1 MSAPKRQLLIRLE
14 YGGECVRESSFADLP
29 LETRVGRAPDCFW
42 RIPDADRSVSAR
54 HAIIRKKGRK
64 GLVISDTDSRNG
76 IYFKGVAVKER
87 KLAPGDSVGIG
98 DAKIVVEMVEAR
110 DGSAAKFH
118 TIEQL
123 SGEDKDRTI
132 PLEKPITRIGSGREC
147 EVRIADS
154 LVSHVHAIFEVRA
167 DGYCY
172 VKDNASR
179 NGIKVNGVRQS
190 EEAALTGQM
199 LKDGDIVSIAYV
211 DFRFWDKNVQHV
223 RANLPQKILIVAAT
237 LAIALGGYFG
247 VQTFFP
253 SAKSLRLAAERMAS
267 AGDFERAESLAQE
280 SAEARGAELDATQRG
295 DFIRK
300 LALWKHTAAE
310 WTSIRAALAGKEVN
324 LWQINRRFA
333 SLISSDNENWKW
345 NTSDALTEMKRAK
358 VTQAMLTRLLSGVER
373 LGRIDSDVSAF
384 SGSATEAET
393 LLSAGTDIQP
403 YQQQIRSQ
411 LADMAAEMRR
421 VVGESE
427 KIAEIMSAFKSISDT
442 DRTADA
448 VTVVAALAAKRSDE
462 RKKAGL
468 PASPAITRD
477 CHSLAVPLEALR
489 ASLRIL
495 EKNYRAVA
503 EADFA
508 AYVETLPLPSV
519 DECMVSPV
527 ISTRRADL
535 LSENMLLGKAIVQLR
550 SFRQYLITEN
560 VLESAGMP
568 PALETLFSEKIR
580 TEAFLCDCFNRPPP
594 GYSVKTPTS
603 SYDRLFGVNVFYQYL
618 ATLDGDFDTSVF
630 EERFTPD
637 VFKAV
642 ETFKTIAQ
650 FVAFCDANGRT
661 PYAQL
666 MRKVLA
672 VKTEKARLADDL
684 LQAKDL
690 LSRRDALIT
699 EVDAMFKA
707 EPKSRRGVIAGGLA
721 YCLRDGSL
729 PAEEDEAVRRAI
741 TDAFKAVRRKTS
753 EVLRVPDGKGPEAR
767 VAAERAVLGVAIP
780 GDPLVRQPWA
790 DQAKGGGR

>member
-1 MSAPKRQLLIRLE
+1 MRAPKRQLLIRLE

-29 LETRVGRAPDCFW
+29 DETRVGRAHDCFW
-42 RIPDADRSVSAR
+42 HIPDADRSVSAR
-54 HAIIRKKGRK
+54 HAIIRKKGRNA
-64 GLVISDTDSRNG
+64 LVISDTDSRNG
-76 IYFKGVAVKER
+76 VYFKGVAVKER
-87 KLAPGDSVGIG
+87 KLVPGDSVGIG
-98 DAKIVVEMVEAR
+98 DAKIVVDVVEAQ
-110 DGSAAKFH
+110 DASAAKFH

-123 SGEDKDRTI
+123 SGEDKNRTI
-132 PLEKPITRIGSGREC
+132 ALERPITRVGSGREC

-179 NGIKVNGVRQS
+179 NGIKVNGVRQN

-199 LKDGDIVSIAYV
+199 LKDGDIVSVAYV

-253 SAKSLRLAAERMAS
+253 SAKSLRLAAERMAA
-267 AGDFERAESLAQE
+267 AGDFERAASLAQE
-280 SAEARGAELDATQRG
+280 SAKARGAELDEVQRS
-295 DFIRK
+295 DFVRK
-300 LALWKHTAAE
+300 LALWKHAALE
-310 WTSIRAALAGKEVN
+310 WASIRTELSSNNVD
-324 LWQINRRFA
+324 LWQVNERFA

-358 VTQAMLTRLLSGVER
+358 VTQAMLARLLSGVER
-373 LGRIDSDVSAF
+373 LERSDSDVSAF
-384 SGSATEAET
+384 TGLATEAET
-393 LLSAGTDIQP
+393 LLSGESDVQP

-411 LADMAAEMRR
+411 LADMAVEMRR

-427 KIAEIMSAFKSISDT
+427 KIAEIMSAFKSVSDT

-448 VTVVAALAAKRSDE
+448 VTAVAALAAKRSDV

-468 PASPAITRD
+468 PASPAITRA
-477 CHSLAVPLEALR
+477 CHLLSVPLAALR

-503 EADFA
+503 EVDFA
-508 AYVETLPLPSV
+508 AYAETLPLPSV
-519 DECMVSPV
+519 DECMVSPT

-535 LSENMLLGKAIVQLR
+535 LSENVLLGRAIVQLR
-550 SFRQYLITEN
+550 SFRQYLVSEK
-560 VLESAGMP
+560 VLDGKGLP
-568 PALETLFSEKIR
+568 PTLEALFSEKIR
-580 TEAFLCDCFNRPPP
+580 TEALSCDCFTRPPP

-603 SYDRLFGVNVFYQYL
+603 NYDRLFGVNVFYQYL
-618 ATLDGDFDTSVF
+618 STLDGDFDSSVF

-650 FVAFCDANGRT
+650 FVAFCNANGST
-661 PYAQL
+661 PYAPL

-672 VKTEKARLADDL
+672 VKTEKARLDGDISH
-684 LQAKDL
+684 AKNL
-690 LSRRDALIT
+690 LSMRDALI
-699 EVDAMFKA
+699 EEMDSLFRA
-707 EPKSRRGVIAGGLA
+707 EQKSRRGVIAGGLA
-721 YCLRDGSL
+721 HCLRDGSL
-729 PAEEDEAVRRAI
+729 SAEGDEAARKAI
-741 TDAFKAVRRKTS
+741 TDAFKAVRRKAS
-753 EVLRVPDGKGPEAR
+753 EVLRVPDGRGPEAR
-767 VAAERAVLGVAIP
+767 IAAERAALDVAIP

-790 DQAKGGGR
+790 DQAKGAGR

>member
-1 MSAPKRQLLIRLE
+1 MSAQKRQLLVRLE
-14 YGGECVRESSFADLP
+14 YGGECVRECAFADLP
-29 LETRVGRAPDCFW
+29 AETRVGRAPDCFW
-42 RIPDADRSVSAR
+42 RIPDADRSVSAH

-64 GLVISDTDSRNG
+64 SIVIADTDSRNG

-87 KLAPGDSVGIG
+87 KLSPGDSVGIG
-98 DAKIVVEMVEAR
+98 DAKLVAELVDVR

-123 SGEDKDRTI
+123 SGEDKNRTI
-132 PLEKPITRIGSGREC
+132 QLEKPITRIGSGREC

-154 LVSHVHAIFEVRA
+154 LVSHVHATLEVRS

-179 NGIKVNGVRQS
+179 NGIKVNGVRQN

-199 LKDGDIVSIAYV
+199 LKDGDIVSVAYV

-237 LAIALGGYFG
+237 LAVALGGYFG

-253 SAKSLRLAAERMAS
+253 SAKSLRLAAERVAAS
-267 AGDFERAESLAQE
+267 GDFDRAATLAQE
-280 SAEARGAELDATQRG
+280 SAEARGAEVDAPQRG

-300 LALWKHTAAE
+300 LALWRHTAAE
-310 WTSIRAALAGKEVN
+310 WASIRAELAGKEVN

-345 NTSDALTEMKRAK
+345 NTSDALTEMRRAK

-373 LGRIDSDVSAF
+373 LERIDSEVSAF
-384 SGSATEAET
+384 TGLATEAET
-393 LLSAGTDIQP
+393 LLSAGTDVQP

-421 VVGESE
+421 VVDESA
-427 KIAEIMSAFKSISDT
+427 KIAEIMSDFKTVSDI

-448 VTVVAALAAKRSDE
+448 VTAVAASAAKRSDE

-468 PASPAITRD
+468 PASPAIVRS
-477 CHSLAVPLEALR
+477 CHLLSVPLEALR

-503 EADFA
+503 EVDFA
-508 AYVETLPLPSV
+508 AYAEALPLPSV
-519 DECMVSPV
+519 EECMVSPV

-535 LSENMLLGKAIVQLR
+535 LSENILLGKAIVQLR
-550 SFRQYLITEN
+550 SFRQYLVSEK
-560 VLESAGMP
+560 VLDGKDLP
-568 PALETLFSEKIR
+568 PALEALFSEKIR
-580 TEAFLCDCFNRPPP
+580 TEALSCDCFSGSPP
-594 GYSVKTPTS
+594 GYSIKTPTS
-603 SYDRLFGVNVFYQYL
+603 GYDRLLGVNVFYQYL
-618 ATLDGDFDTSVF
+618 STLDGEFDTSVL

-637 VFKAV
+637 AFKAV
-642 ETFKTIAQ
+642 ATFKTITQ
-650 FVAFCDANGRT
+650 YVAFCDTKGRT
-661 PYAQL
+661 PFAPL

-672 VKTEKARLADDL
+672 VESEKARLAADL
-684 LQAKDL
+684 SYAKNL
-690 LSRRDALIT
+690 LSRRDALVT
-699 EVDAMFKA
+699 KLDAIFKA
-707 EPKSRRGVIAGGLA
+707 EQKSRKGVIAGGLA
-721 YCLRDGSL
+721 HCLRDGSL
-729 PAEEDEAVRRAI
+729 SAEDDEAERKAI
-741 TDAFKAVRRKTS
+741 TDAFKVVRRKTS
-753 EVLRVPDGKGPEAR
+753 EMLRVPDGRGPEAR
-767 VAAERAVLGVAIP
+767 IAAERVALGIAIP

-790 DQAKGGGR
+790 DQTKGVGR

>member
-14 YGGECVRESSFADLP
+14 YCGECVRESSFADLP

-110 DGSAAKFH
+110 DSSAAKFH

-179 NGIKVNGVRQS
+179 NGIKVNGVRQN

-199 LKDGDIVSIAYV
+199 LKDGDIVSVAYV

-253 SAKSLRLAAERMAS
+253 SAKSLRLAAERMAA
-267 AGDFERAESLAQE
+267 AGDFERAASLAQE

-310 WTSIRAALAGKEVN
+310 WASIRAALAGKEVN
-324 LWQINRRFA
+324 LWQVNRRFA

-345 NTSDALTEMKRAK
+345 NTSDALAEMKRAK

-373 LGRIDSDVSAF
+373 LERIDSDVSAF
-384 SGSATEAET
+384 TGLAAEAES

-411 LADMAAEMRR
+411 LADMVAEMRR

-427 KIAEIMSAFKSISDT
+427 KIAEIMSDFKSVSDT

-448 VTVVAALAAKRSDE
+448 VTAVAALAAKRSDE
-462 RKKAGL
+462 RKQAGL
-468 PASPAITRD
+468 PASPAITRA
-477 CHSLAVPLEALR
+477 CHLLSVPLEALR

-503 EADFA
+503 EVDFA
-508 AYVETLPLPSV
+508 AYAETLPLPSA
-519 DECMVSPV
+519 DECMVSPIV
-527 ISTRRADL
+527 STRRADL
-535 LSENMLLGKAIVQLR
+535 LSENVLLGKAIVQLR
-550 SFRQYLITEN
+550 SFRQYLVSEK
-560 VLESAGMP
+560 VLDGKGVP
-568 PALETLFSEKIR
+568 PTLEALFSERIR
-580 TEAFLCDCFNRPPP
+580 TEALSCDCFASPPP

-603 SYDRLFGVNVFYQYL
+603 SYDRLLGVNVFYQYL
-618 ATLDGDFDTSVF
+618 STLDGDFDTSVF
-630 EERFTPD
+630 DERFTPD

-642 ETFKTIAQ
+642 ETFKTISQ
-650 FVAFCDANGRT
+650 FVAFCNANGRT
-661 PYAQL
+661 PYAPL
-666 MRKVLA
+666 MRKALA
-672 VKTEKARLADDL
+672 VKSEKARLVGDL
-684 LQAKDL
+684 SQARSL
-690 LSRRDALIT
+690 LSRRDALIK
-699 EVDAMFKA
+699 EMDALFKS
-707 EPKSRRGVIAGGLA
+707 EQKSRRGVIAGGLA

-729 PAEEDEAVRRAI
+729 PMEEDESVRKTI
-741 TDAFKAVRRKTS
+741 TDALKAVRRKTS
-753 EVLRVPDGKGPEAR
+753 DVMRVPDGRGPEAR
-767 VAAERAVLGVAIP
+767 IAAERMVLGVAIP

-790 DQAKGGGR
+790 DQAKGAGR

>member
-29 LETRVGRAPDCFW
+29 GESRVGRAPDCFW
-42 RIPDADRSVSAR
+42 RIPDADRSVSAH
-54 HAIIRKKGRK
+54 HALIRKKGRK
-64 GLVISDTDSRNG
+64 GIVISDTDSRNG

-87 KLAPGDSVGIG
+87 KLTPGDSVGIG
-98 DAKIVVEMVEAR
+98 DAKIVVEMVDIR
-110 DGSAAKFH
+110 DGAAAQFH

-123 SGEDKDRTI
+123 SGEDKNRTI

-179 NGIKVNGVRQS
+179 NGIKVNGVRQN

-199 LKDGDIVSIAYV
+199 LKDGDIVSVAYV

-223 RANLPQKILIVAAT
+223 RANLPQKILIVVAT

-253 SAKSLRLAAERMAS
+253 SAKSLRLKAERMA
-267 AGDFERAESLAQE
+267 AIGDFDRAASLAQE
-280 SAEARGAELDATQRG
+280 SAEARGSELDEMQRS

-300 LALWKHTAAE
+300 LALWRHTSAE
-310 WTSIRAALAGKEVN
+310 WASIRTELSDKDVD
-324 LWQINRRFA
+324 LWQVNERFA

-373 LGRIDSDVSAF
+373 LERIDSDVSAF
-384 SGSATEAET
+384 TGLATEAET
-393 LLSAGTDIQP
+393 LLSVESDIQP

-421 VVGESE
+421 VVGESG

-448 VTVVAALAAKRSDE
+448 VTAVAASAAKRSDD
-462 RKKAGL
+462 RKNAGL
-468 PASPAITRD
+468 PASPAIARV

-508 AYVETLPLPSV
+508 AYAETLPLPSV

-550 SFRQYLITEN
+550 SFRQYLVSEK
-560 VLESAGMP
+560 VLDGKGVP
-568 PALETLFSEKIR
+568 PTLEALFSEKIR
-580 TEAFLCDCFNRPPP
+580 TEALSCDCFTSPPP
-594 GYSVKTPTS
+594 GYSVKMPTS
-603 SYDRLFGVNVFYQYL
+603 SYDRLLGVNVFYQYL
-618 ATLDGDFDTSVF
+618 STLDGDFDTSVF

-637 VFKAV
+637 AFKAV
-642 ETFKTIAQ
+642 ATFKTIAQ
-650 FVAFCDANGRT
+650 FVAFCDAKGRT
-661 PYAQL
+661 PYAPL

-672 VKTEKARLADDL
+672 VKTEKARLAADL
-684 LQAKDL
+684 SQAKNL
-690 LSRRDALIT
+690 LSRRNALIKEMDAL
-699 EVDAMFKA
+699 FKA

-721 YCLRDGSL
+721 HCLRDGSL
-729 PAEEDEAVRRAI
+729 PAEEDEAVRKAI
-741 TDAFKAVRRKTS
+741 TDALKAVRRKTS
-753 EVLRVPDGKGPEAR
+753 EVLRVPDGRGPEAR
-767 VAAERAVLGVAIP
+767 IAAERAALGVAIP

-790 DQAKGGGR
+790 DQAKGGSR

>member
-1 MSAPKRQLLIRLE
+1 MSAQKRQLLVRLE
-14 YGGECVRESSFADLP
+14 YGGECVRECAFADLP
-29 LETRVGRAPDCFW
+29 DETRVGRAPDCFW
-42 RIPDADRSVSAR
+42 RIPDADRSVSAH
-54 HAIIRKKGRK
+54 HAMIRKKGRK
-64 GLVISDTDSRNG
+64 SIFIVDTDSRNG

-87 KLAPGDSVGIG
+87 KLSPGDMVGIG
-98 DAKIVVEMVEAR
+98 DAKLVVELVDVR
-110 DGSAAKFH
+110 DGSAAQFH

-123 SGEDKDRTI
+123 SGEEKSRTI
-132 PLEKPITRIGSGREC
+132 RLEKPITRVGSGREC

-179 NGIKVNGVRQS
+179 NGIKVNGVRQN

-199 LKDGDIVSIAYV
+199 LKDGDIVSVAYV

-253 SAKSLRLAAERMAS
+253 SAKSLRLAAERRAA
-267 AGDFERAESLAQE
+267 AGDFDRAASLVQE

-300 LALWKHTAAE
+300 LALWKRTAAE
-310 WTSIRAALAGKEVN
+310 WASIRAELAGKEIN
-324 LWQINRRFA
+324 LWQVNRRFA
-333 SLISSDNENWKW
+333 ALISSDNENWKW

-373 LGRIDSDVSAF
+373 LERIDSEVSTF
-384 SGSATEAET
+384 TGLATEAES
-393 LLSAGTDIQP
+393 LLSAGADVQP

-427 KIAEIMSAFKSISDT
+427 KIAEIMSAFNSVSDT
-442 DRTADA
+442 DRTVDA
-448 VTVVAALAAKRSDE
+448 VTVVAASAEKRSDQ
-462 RKKAGL
+462 RKKDGL
-468 PASPAITRD
+468 PASSAITRM
-477 CHSLAVPLEALR
+477 CHSLLGPLEALR

-495 EKNYRAVA
+495 ERNYRTVA
-503 EADFA
+503 EVDFA
-508 AYVETLPLPSV
+508 SYSEALPLPSV
-519 DECMVSPV
+519 DDCMVSPV
-527 ISTRRADL
+527 ISTRRSDL
-535 LSENMLLGKAIVQLR
+535 LSENGLLGKAIVQLR
-550 SFRQYLITEN
+550 SFRQYLASEK
-560 VLESAGMP
+560 VLDGKGLP
-568 PALETLFSEKIR
+568 PTLEALFSEKIR
-580 TEAFLCDCFNRPPP
+580 TEALSCDCFTRPPP

-603 SYDRLFGVNVFYQYL
+603 SYDRLLGVNVFYQYL
-618 ATLDGDFDTSVF
+618 SSLDGEFDTSVF

-637 VFKAV
+637 AFKAV
-642 ETFKTIAQ
+642 ATFKTIAQ
-650 FVAFCDANGRT
+650 FVAFCDTKGRT
-661 PYAQL
+661 PYAPL

-672 VKTEKARLADDL
+672 VKTENARLFADL
-684 LQAKDL
+684 SHSKDL
-690 LSRRDALIT
+690 LSRRDALIMKL
-699 EVDAMFKA
+699 DAIFKA
-707 EPKSRRGVIAGGLA
+707 EQESRKGVIAGGLA

-729 PAEEDEAVRRAI
+729 PAEEDEEVREAI

-753 EVLRVPDGKGPEAR
+753 DVLRVPDGRGPEAR
-767 VAAERAVLGVAIP
+767 IAAERAALGVAIP
-780 GDPLVRQPWA
+780 GDPIVRQPWA
-790 DQAKGGGR
+790 DQMKGAGR

>member
-98 DAKIVVEMVEAR
+98 DAKIVVEMVESR

-179 NGIKVNGVRQS
+179 NGIKVNGVRQN

-253 SAKSLRLAAERMAS
+253 SAKALRLAAERMAA
-267 AGDFERAESLAQE
+267 AGDFDRAASLARE
-280 SAEARGAELDATQRG
+280 SAEARGAELDEMQRS
-295 DFIRK
+295 DFVRK
-300 LALWKHTAAE
+300 LALWKHTAVE
-310 WTSIRAALAGKEVN
+310 WASIRTELSGKDVD
-324 LWQINRRFA
+324 LWQVNERFA

-358 VTQAMLTRLLSGVER
+358 MTQAMLARLLSGVER
-373 LGRIDSDVSAF
+373 LESGGSDVSAF
-384 SGSATEAET
+384 AGLAIEAES
-393 LLSAGTDIQP
+393 LLSEGTDIQP
-403 YQQQIRSQ
+403 YQRQIRIQ
-411 LADMAAEMRR
+411 LADMVAEMRR
-421 VVGESE
+421 VVGESD
-427 KIAEIMSAFKSISDT
+427 KISGIMSAFRSVSDI

-448 VTVVAALAAKRSDE
+448 VAAVAALAAKRSDD

-468 PASPAITRD
+468 PASPAITRT
-477 CHSLAVPLEALR
+477 CHLLLVPLEALR

-503 EADFA
+503 EVDFA
-508 AYVETLPLPSV
+508 AYAETLPLPSV

-535 LSENMLLGKAIVQLR
+535 LSENALLGKAIVQLR
-550 SFRQYLITEN
+550 SFRQHLVSEK
-560 VLESAGMP
+560 VLDGKGVP
-568 PALETLFSEKIR
+568 PTLEALLSEKIR
-580 TEAFLCDCFNRPPP
+580 SEALSCDCFTRPPP

-603 SYDRLFGVNVFYQYL
+603 SYDRLLGVNVFYQYL
-618 ATLDGDFDTSVF
+618 STLDGDFDTSVF

-637 VFKAV
+637 AFKAV
-642 ETFKTIAQ
+642 ETLKTIAQ
-650 FVAFCDANGRT
+650 FVAFCNASGRT
-661 PYAQL
+661 PYAPL

-672 VKTEKARLADDL
+672 VKTDKACLAAD
-684 LQAKDL
+684 
-690 LSRRDALIT
+690 LSRAKNFISQRDALIQ
-699 EVDAMFKA
+699 EMDALFKA

-721 YCLRDGSL
+721 HCLRDGSL
-729 PAEEDEAVRRAI
+729 PAEEDEAIRKSI
-741 TDAFKAVRRKTS
+741 TDALKAVRRKTS
-753 EVLRVPDGKGPEAR
+753 EVLRVPDGRGPEAR
-767 VAAERAVLGVAIP
+767 VAAERAALGIAIP

-790 DQAKGGGR
+790 DQAKGGSR